1 MMYDA
6 IVTTTEG
13 KHTYQNITA
22 VNEQHLI
29 NKIAKDLQIELAEI
43 EIKMAKELKTELIE
57 IEIKKTF
64 GDVGNYESYL

>member
-1 MMYDA
+1 MTYDA
-6 IVTTTEG
+6 IVTTNEG

-29 NKIAKDLQIELAEI
+29 NKIAKDLN
-43 EIKMAKELKTELIE
+43 TELIE

>member
-6 IVTTTEG
+6 IVTTNEG
-13 KHTYQNITA
+13 KHTYQNINA

-29 NKIAKDLQIELAEI
+29 NKIVKDLN
-43 EIKMAKELKTELIE
+43 TELVE

-64 GDVGNYESYL
+64 GDVDNYESYL

>member
-6 IVTTTEG
+6 IVTTKEG
-13 KHTYQNITA
+13 KHTYQNINA
-22 VNEQHLI
+22 LNEKHLI
-29 NKIAKDLQIELAEI
+29 NKIAKDLQIEI
-43 EIKMAKELKTELIE
+43 VE